1 MSSEQARSILVTGG
15 NSGIGFAL
23 CRQLVVEEGCRV
35 FMGSRDRERGEA
47 ALAGLQATLP
57 SDRVHQVEL
66 LVVDVRDDASVRTA
80 ASSVRDVLGHGNRLY
95 GLVNNAGVGLATGAS
110 PEEVIDTNLYGV
122 KRMVEVFVAAGLV
135 AERVVNVGSGSGPG
149 YVRRCPLD
157 QQPALC
163 TAPADWAAI
172 EKFVAGSANG
182 SSGLGS
188 AADVNGGYGLS
199 KALLSLYTMLCA
211 STHPDLLISCTSPGW
226 IRTKLVGHDG
236 PSKTPEEG
244 THSIKHCLCQ
254 PLEGNGWYYG
264 SDGLRSP
271 LHYMRNPG
279 EPAWDGRVEGVVGVV

>member
-1 MSSEQARSILVTGG
+1 MAISDTDLV
-15 NSGIGFAL
+15 
-23 CRQLVVEEGCRV
+23 
-35 FMGSRDRERGEA
+35 
-47 ALAGLQATLP
+47 
-57 SDRVHQVEL
+57 
-66 LVVDVRDDASVRTA
+66 A
-80 ASSVRDVLGHGNRLY
+80 ASEAR
-95 GLVNNAGVGLATGAS
+95 LATGVT
-110 PEEVIDTNLYGV
+110 PDQVVDTNLYGV
-122 KRMVEVFVAAGLV
+122 KRMVEAFVAEGLV

-149 YVRRCPLD
+149 YVSRCPLD

-163 TAPADWAAI
+163 TGPADWAAI
-172 EKFVAGSANG
+172 EALLAGSANG

-199 KALLSLYTMLCA
+199 KALLSLYMMLCA
-211 STHPDLLISCTSPGW
+211 STYPDLQISCTSPGW

-244 THSIKHCLCQ
+244 TLSIRHCLFE

-279 EPAWDGRVEGVVGVV
+279 EPPWDGVVEGVVGVA